1 MKIIWPDKFKVKAEK
16 IGEDRWKMNY
26 IERFEQAPQAV
37 VNDTAKMLK
46 NINKLFASDEL
57 KVRVLKGGI
66 SVSVKG
72 SREEIF
78 NYLTGEFLPQST
90 LGKKTFAEV
99 FIGLGVAA
107 GLMKPDP
114 DLLKRLEQV
123 KTSLA
128 NLPQPGITGEEKV
141 EKDISLSRS
150 RSEIFC
156 GDEK

>member
-16 IGEDRWKMNY
+16 IGEEKWKLNY

-66 SVSVKG
+66 SLSVEG
-72 SREEIF
+72 NREDIY
-78 NYLTGEFLPQST
+78 NILVGEFLPQST
-90 LGKKTFAEV
+90 LGKKTFAELFV
-99 FIGLGVAA
+99 GLGAAA

-114 DLLKRLEQV
+114 DLLKGLEQV
-123 KTSLA
+123 QTTLA
-128 NLPQPGITGEEKV
+128 NLPQPGITGELKGESHY
-141 EKDISLSRS
+141 EP
-150 RSEIFC
+150 EQNN
-156 GDEK
+156 